1 MYVVVHH
8 TDTDFN
14 DWKSFASYLKF
25 VVETFLRNYSILC
38 QIQTLYVF
46 AYNPVLTK
54 LLGAIWCIGQTFPR
68 VFACNCWF
76 SVRVNW
82 NNVNIKSFN
91 RSSRD
96 PSELLILNLWKDQL
110 PLQHLNVPQWMQNQF
125 LSSD

>member
-68 VFACNCWF
+68 VFACTADFLWGLIEIMLTLSHLIDQVETPVNC
-76 SVRVNW
+76 
-82 NNVNIKSFN
+82 
-91 RSSRD
+91 
-96 PSELLILNLWKDQL
+96 
-110 PLQHLNVPQWMQNQF
+110 
-125 LSSD
+125 